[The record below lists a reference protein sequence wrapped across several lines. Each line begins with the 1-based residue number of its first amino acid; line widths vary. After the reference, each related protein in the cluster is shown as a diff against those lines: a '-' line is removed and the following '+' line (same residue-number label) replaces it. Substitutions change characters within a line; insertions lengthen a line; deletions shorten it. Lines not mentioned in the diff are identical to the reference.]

1 MGDDCFF
8 LWGKGM
14 PLPHYKKKRTGHAL
28 TPQKKTANQL
38 ILYNILKTQYQ
49 KAITMANPMMMP
61 ITPTVLINLTE

>member
-1 MGDDCFF
+1 MIVFF
-8 LWGKGM
+8 CGVRAC
-14 PLPHYKKKRTGHAL
+14 PYPTTKKKRTGHAL